1 MTYDIIIDNATI
13 YDGTGRL
20 PYAADIAVK
29 NEKICEIGQLE
40 DARAK
45 TRIDAGGKVLCPG
58 FIDIHS
64 HADLV
69 VHLSDHHKTLEP
81 LLRQGIT
88 TFVGGNCGAGLAP
101 FSKKHRE
108 EGLLY
113 MSFFIG
119 EDQGPHAKWNS
130 MSEMMDKIEDR
141 GMVMNAGL
149 LTPHGQLRIG
159 ALGMLNRPAKA
170 GEMKTMKRLLSESL
184 EAGALGMSTGLQYFP
199 GLASDEEELT
209 ELAEI
214 VSANDAVFT
223 SHLRSYSSTLTQAI
237 DEIMTISRKTG
248 VRIQLSHLFW
258 LPNVNIVVDR
268 AVAEILRAGAVL
280 YKHLKIPIPLDLAM
294 REKLAAMGKAI
305 DEGLPMGMDA
315 MPTGTGFTH
324 AFAFMPPWALEGG
337 REKVINRFADP
348 AVRQKIYRSIMR
360 GQPVWPHREPDTWSM
375 NFFKLMGFKSIHLM
389 GVKSDANKKYEGM
402 NFVAIGKA
410 LGKHP
415 FDAICDMLLEEDGN
429 VLVYETPT
437 WPGDEF
443 AERSVY
449 ASVSDPN
456 VSVVTDTILLGHG
469 TPSHLFYDC
478 YPKLMSKYAR
488 DEKHMTL
495 QEAIRKSTSLPAMQL
510 GIKNRG
516 LVRRGY
522 WADLVMFDPDTI
534 RSNSTPL
541 KPDAFPSGIEYVL
554 VNGHPVVTPGGGYHP
569 APRKGKL
576 IRRGDN

>member
-20 PYAADIAVK
+20 PYAADVAVK
-29 NEKICEIGQLE
+29 NGRILDIGQLD

-45 TRIDAGGKVLCPG
+45 ARIDAGRKALSPG

-69 VHLSDHHKTLEP
+69 VHFDDHHKTLEP

-101 FSKKHRE
+101 FTKDFRKD
-108 EGLLY
+108 GLIY
-113 MSFFIG
+113 MSLFVG
-119 EDQGPHAKWNS
+119 QDQEPHVTWNTTAEL
-130 MSEMMDKIEDR
+130 MEKLEGQ

-159 ALGMLNRPAKA
+159 ALGLVNRPVKND
-170 GEMKTMKRLLSESL
+170 EMAVMKRLLGESM

-209 ELAEI
+209 ELARI
-214 VSANDAVFT
+214 VQDHGGVFT
-223 SHLRSYSSTLTQAI
+223 SHLRSYSNTLPQAVE
-237 DEIMTISRKTG
+237 EIMSVSRKTG
-248 VRIQLSHLFW
+248 VRVQLSHLFW
-258 LPNVNIVVDR
+258 LPNVNIFVDR
-268 AVAEILRAGAVL
+268 AVSGILRTGAAI
-280 YKHLKIPIPLDLAM
+280 YKHLKVPVPLDLAM
-294 REKLAAMGKAI
+294 RDKLGAMGKSI

-315 MPTGTGFTH
+315 MPTGAGFTH

-337 REKVINRFADP
+337 KEEVTKRFADP
-348 AVRQKIYRSIMR
+348 QMRQKIYRSIMR
-360 GQPVWPHREPDTWSM
+360 GKSVWPHREPDTWSM
-375 NFFKLMGFKSIHLM
+375 NFFKVMGFKAIHLM
-389 GVKSDANKKYEGM
+389 GVKSETNKKYEGM
-402 NFVAIGKA
+402 NFVDIGKA

-415 FDAICDMLLEEDGN
+415 FDAICDMLIEEDGN

-456 VSVVTDTILLGHG
+456 VSVVTDTLLIGHG
-469 TPSHLFYDC
+469 KPSHLFYDC
-478 YPKLMSKYAR
+478 FPKLLSKYAR
-488 DEKHMTL
+488 QEKHMSL

-516 LVRRGY
+516 LIRRGY
-522 WADLVMFDPDTI
+522 WGDMVLFDPDEI
-534 RSNSTPL
+534 RSNSTAM
-541 KPDAFPSGIEYVL
+541 KPDVFPSGIEYVI
-554 VNGHPVVTPGGGYHP
+554 VNGHPVVTPDGYHP
-569 APRKGKL
+569 MPRKGML